1 MTRGI
6 GPIEGRNLLEAFG
19 GATQVLAASVAELA
33 EVLRRGADE
42 VRRNMDA
49 VNVARELEEMDRES
63 VCGMLPGDEDWPE
76 LLKTATPEPL
86 AL

>member
-42 VRRNMDA
+42 VRRRFDL
-49 VNVARELEEMDRES
+49 VASLNEI
-63 VCGMLPGDEDWPE
+63 
-76 LLKTATPEPL
+76 
-86 AL
+86 